1 MRVKSTGLGPRELQ
15 VEPEDIWLERKG
27 KFLILHMN
35 SSQPVQWHLRTAL
48 TTDDMRKIIE
58 LLVDAILDGS
68 VISLLLK
75 GTEEEE
81 PPEY

>member
-48 TTDDMRKIIE
+48 TTDDLRKIIE
-58 LLVDAILDGS
+58 LLIDAILDGS